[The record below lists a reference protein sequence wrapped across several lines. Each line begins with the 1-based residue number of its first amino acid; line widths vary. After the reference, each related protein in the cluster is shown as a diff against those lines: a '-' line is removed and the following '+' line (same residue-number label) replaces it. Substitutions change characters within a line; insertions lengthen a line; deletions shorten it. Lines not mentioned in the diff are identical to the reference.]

1 MKEQEQIYGIRAILE
16 ALQAGKEIDR
26 VYAQQGLQGSLFR
39 ELETALKKNN
49 VRLTYVPKERLAR
62 LTRENHQGVI
72 ALLSPIVYRDFKEL
86 IDEVVSGEGTPLF
99 LLLDGV
105 SDVRNLGAIIR
116 TASCTGVDGLILP
129 DTGSA
134 PINADTVKTSAGA
147 VFQLPVARCRHL
159 KDAIFY
165 LQASGIPVLGA
176 SEKAQKS
183 IYETEVS
190 GPQALLMGSEGSGIS
205 PALLKSCDASAK
217 LPMQGPIA
225 SLNVSVACG
234 VLLYEIIRQRGR

>member
-16 ALQAGKEIDR
+16 ALQAGKELDR
-26 VYAQQGLQGSLFR
+26 VYAQQGLKGSLFR
-39 ELETALKKNN
+39 ELEAALKKSG
-49 VRLTYVPKERLAR
+49 VRLSYVPKERMAR

-72 ALLSPIVYRDFKEL
+72 AQLSPIAYRDYKEL
-86 IDEVVSGEGTPLF
+86 IDETISGEGTPLF

-116 TASCTGVDGLILP
+116 TASCTGVHGLILP

-165 LQASGIPVLGA
+165 LQASGIQVVGA
-176 SEKAQKS
+176 SEKAHKT
-183 IYETEVS
+183 IFEIDVS
-190 GPQALLMGSEGSGIS
+190 GPVALLMGSEGSGIS
-205 PALLKSCDASAK
+205 PALLKSCDAQGQ
-217 LPMQGPIA
+217 LPMKGPIA

-234 VLLYEIIRQRGR
+234 VMLYEVVRQRGV